1 MRQPTYQPM
10 RRFWTNPSQAHYR
23 RAWFLLLLMAIVLL
37 GIGIGLRDPWP
48 ADEPRFA
55 LNALEMLRT
64 GQFWFPHRGG
74 ELYPDKPPVFMWAS
88 ALSIWLTGSVRWGFL
103 IPTTLAGLGTLLLV
117 VDLCRRLHGRRVALL
132 SGLALLTA
140 FQFVLQAKTAQIDM
154 MLTFCTTLATYGLLR
169 HALLGPA
176 RGWWLIGWAAMGL
189 GIITKG
195 VGILP
200 LTLLPAWLWLGY
212 SSDFRKNARGQIT
225 RLKLKDAIQGIA
237 VMLLCVAAW
246 AVPMTVMATW
256 GDDPS
261 LAAYRDNILFKQTGQ
276 RYADSWAHLEP
287 WYYYLLEVLPWAWMP
302 LILAF
307 PWTIPAWWRRL
318 RRPDARILLPL
329 SSVIL
334 IVIFFSLSP
343 GKRGVYMLPT
353 VPLLVMAMA
362 PLLPGLLRKRR
373 LHWLGFGLLAL
384 LGGLVLVAGVLG
396 AIGVPAITRAAEHH
410 DVSPWAWWIV
420 IGGVGMGLLVWAR
433 PRRGLWAVASWLVVF
448 WISWSTWG
456 YALQDHARS
465 PRDMMA
471 HVESITG
478 AGVWLAMP
486 DYDEEFLLQSRQ
498 PSIQFGDRTPA
509 SDQFRR
515 AFAWLQQDDNRW
527 MFAMERQ
534 AEDYDCIDRGQVHD
548 LGIQNGDDWWLI
560 PATAVGQC
568 QGNVNAAPIFV
579 APTTLPDNTGSAP
592 HV

>member
-1 MRQPTYQPM
+1 M
-10 RRFWTNPSQAHYR
+10 RRFLSDPSQAHYR
-23 RAWFLLLLMAIVLL
+23 RAWLLLLLFTIVLL

-103 IPTTLAGLGTLLLV
+103 IPTALAGIGTLLLT
-117 VDLCRRLHGRRVALL
+117 VDLCRRLYGRRIALM
-132 SGLALLTA
+132 SGLALLSA

-176 RGWWLIGWAAMGL
+176 RIWWLAGWAAMGL

-200 LTLLPAWLWLGY
+200 LTLLPAWLWMTY
-212 SSDFRKNARGQIT
+212 SGHSRGPIT
-225 RLKLKDAIQGIA
+225 RITLKDAIQGIA
-237 VMLLCVAAW
+237 AMLLCIAAW
-246 AVPMTVMATW
+246 AVPMIVMSTW

-276 RYADSWAHLEP
+276 RYADSWTHLEP
-287 WYYYLLEVLPWAWMP
+287 WYYYLVSVLPWAWMP

-307 PWTIPAWWRRL
+307 PWALPAWWRRL
-318 RRPDARILLPL
+318 RRSDPRFLLPL
-329 SSVIL
+329 SSIVL

-353 VPLLVMAMA
+353 LPLLVLAMA
-362 PLLPGLLRKRR
+362 PLLPGLVTRKR
-373 LHWLGFGLLAL
+373 LHWLGFGLLTL
-384 LGGLVLVAGVLG
+384 LGGLLLAAGVLG
-396 AIGVPAITRAAEHH
+396 AAGLPALAKVAERHA
-410 DVSPWAWWIV
+410 VSPWAWWIV
-420 IGGVGMGLLVWAR
+420 IGTIAAGLLALR
-433 PRRGLWAVASWLVVF
+433 PRRGLWALTIWLVVF
-448 WISWSTWG
+448 WVSWSTWG

-465 PRDMMA
+465 PRGMMA
-471 HVESITG
+471 QVRSITG
-478 AGVWLAMP
+478 AGAWLAMP
-486 DYDEEFLLQSRQ
+486 DFDEEFLLQSRQ

-509 SDQFRR
+509 SAQFRR
-515 AFAWLQQDDNRW
+515 AFAWLQQDRSRW
-527 MFAMERQ
+527 MFAMKRQ
-534 AEDYDCIDRGQVHD
+534 AKDYDCINRDQIHD
-548 LGIQNGDDWWLI
+548 MGIQNGDDWWLI
-560 PATAVGQC
+560 PATAVGRC
-568 QGNVNAAPIFV
+568 QGDADAATIFV
-579 APTTLPDNTGSAP
+579 APTTLPDDTGSAP
-592 HV
+592 SV

>member
-1 MRQPTYQPM
+1 M
-10 RRFWTNPSQAHYR
+10 RRLWIDPSQAHYR
-23 RAWFLLLLMAIVLL
+23 RAWLLLLIFAIVLL

-103 IPTTLAGLGTLLLV
+103 IPTTLAGIGSLLLV

-154 MLTFCTTLATYGLLR
+154 MLTFFTTLASYGLMR

-176 RGWWLIGWAAMGL
+176 RRWWLIGWAAMGL

-195 VGILP
+195 VGVLP
-200 LTLLPAWLWLGY
+200 LTLLPAWLWMAY
-212 SSDFRKNARGQIT
+212 SSSFRKNSRGQIT
-225 RLKLKDAIQGIA
+225 RITLKDALQGIA
-237 VMLLCVAAW
+237 VMVLCIAAW
-246 AVPMTVMATW
+246 GVPMILMATF

-261 LAAYRDNILFKQTGQ
+261 LASYRDNILFKQTGQ

-307 PWTIPAWWRRL
+307 PWAIPAWWRRL
-318 RRPDARILLPL
+318 RRSDARILLPL
-329 SSVIL
+329 SSVVL

-353 VPLLVMAMA
+353 LPLLVLALA
-362 PLLPGLLRKRR
+362 PLIPGLLGKRR

-384 LGGLVLVAGVLG
+384 LGGVLLVAGVLG
-396 AIGVPAITRAAEHH
+396 AVGVPTLAKVAERHA
-410 DVSPWAWWIV
+410 VSPWAWWIV
-420 IGGVGMGLLVWAR
+420 MGAIAVGLLLWMR
-433 PRRGLWAVASWLVVF
+433 PRRGFWALTGWLVAF

-471 HVESITG
+471 KVVQITG
-478 AGVWLAMP
+478 ESAWLAMP

-498 PSIQFGDRTPA
+498 PSIQFGDKTPA
-509 SDQFRR
+509 RAQFQR
-515 AFAWLQQDDNRW
+515 AFAWLRQDDSRW
-527 MFAMERQ
+527 LFAMKRQ
-534 AEDYDCIDRGQVHD
+534 AEDYACLDPDRVFD
-548 LGIQNGDDWWLI
+548 MGIQNGDDWWLI
-560 PATAVGQC
+560 PAAATTSCPGDES
-568 QGNVNAAPIFV
+568 AAPLFV
-579 APTTLPDNTGSAP
+579 APTTLPDESGNAP
-592 HV
+592 GV

>member
-1 MRQPTYQPM
+1 M
-10 RRFWTNPSQAHYR
+10 RRLLTDPSQARYR
-23 RAWFLLLLMAIVLL
+23 RAWLLLLLFTAVLL

-74 ELYPDKPPVFMWAS
+74 ELYPDKPPMFMWAS

-103 IPTTLAGLGTLLLV
+103 IPTTLAGVGTLVLV

-132 SGLALLTA
+132 SGLALLSA

-154 MLTFCTTLATYGLLR
+154 MLTFCTTLASYGLLR
-169 HALLGPA
+169 HALLGPD
-176 RGWWLIGWAAMGL
+176 RCWWSIGWAAMGL

-200 LTLLPAWLWLGY
+200 LTLLPAWLWMSYLG
-212 SSDFRKNARGQIT
+212 DFRKNARGHIT
-225 RLKLKDAIQGIA
+225 RITLKDAIQGIGI
-237 VMLLCVAAW
+237 MLLCVAAW
-246 AVPMTVMATW
+246 AVPMVLMATW

-287 WYYYLLEVLPWAWMP
+287 WYYYLVKVLPWAWMP

-307 PWTIPAWWRRL
+307 PWAIPAWWRRL
-318 RRPDARILLPL
+318 RRSDARIWLPL

-334 IVIFFSLSP
+334 IVLFFSLSP

-353 VPLLVMAMA
+353 VPLLVLAMA
-362 PLLPGLLRKRR
+362 PLLPGLIARKR

-384 LGGLVLVAGVLG
+384 LGGLLLIAGLLG
-396 AIGVPAITRAAEHH
+396 AAGLPALTAVAERHA
-410 DVSPWAWWIV
+410 VTPWMWWIV
-420 IGGVGMGLLVWAR
+420 IGLVAVGLLVGMR
-433 PRRGLWAVASWLVVF
+433 PRRGLWALTSWLVVF
-448 WISWSTWG
+448 WVSWSTWG

-465 PRDMMA
+465 PRDMM
-471 HVESITG
+471 VEVASITG
-478 AGVWLAMP
+478 ADAWLALP

-498 PSIQFGDRTPA
+498 PSIQFGDKTPA
-509 SDQFRR
+509 RDQFLR
-515 AFAWLQQDDNRW
+515 AFAWLQQDDSRW
-527 MFAMERQ
+527 MFAMKRQ
-534 AEDYDCIDRGQVHD
+534 AEDYVCIDQARIND
-548 LGIQNGDDWWLI
+548 MGIQNGDDWWLV
-560 PATAVGQC
+560 PATAVNECRGDET
-568 QGNVNAAPIFV
+568 AAPIFV
-579 APTTLPDNTGSAP
+579 APTTLPDETGSAP
-592 HV
+592 RV

>member
-1 MRQPTYQPM
+1 MP
-10 RRFWTNPSQAHYR
+10 RFWTGPSQAQYR
-23 RAWFLLLLMAIVLL
+23 RAWIVLLIFAIVLL

-74 ELYPDKPPVFMWAS
+74 ELYPDKPPLFMWAS

-103 IPTTLAGLGTLLLV
+103 IPTAVAGVGTLLLV

-154 MLTFCTTLATYGLLR
+154 LLTFFTTLASYGLLR
-169 HALLGPA
+169 HALMGPD
-176 RGWWLIGWAAMGL
+176 RRWWLIGWAAMGL

-200 LTLLPAWLWLGY
+200 LTLLPAWLWLSY
-212 SSDFRKNARGQIT
+212 SSDFRNNSRGTLT
-225 RLKLKDAIQGIA
+225 RIRLKDAIQGIA

-246 AVPMTVMATW
+246 AVPMIIMATW

-276 RYADSWAHLEP
+276 RYADSWTHLEP
-287 WYYYLLEVLPWAWMP
+287 WYYYLVSVLPWAWIP

-307 PWTIPAWWRRL
+307 PWAVPAWRRRL
-318 RRPDARILLPL
+318 RRFDARILLPL
-329 SSVIL
+329 SSIIL
-334 IVIFFSLSP
+334 IVTFFSLSP

-353 VPLLVMAMA
+353 VPLLVVAMA

-373 LHWLGFGLLAL
+373 LHWLGFGLLVL
-384 LGGLVLVAGVLG
+384 LGGTVLIAGILG
-396 AIGVPAITRAAEHH
+396 AIGVPALTRVAEHYE
-410 DVSPWAWWIV
+410 VSPWAWWIV
-420 IGGVGMGLLVWAR
+420 IGVIGMGLLALAR
-433 PRRGLWAVASWLVVF
+433 PRRGLLALAGWLVVF
-448 WISWSTWG
+448 WVSWSTWG

-471 HVESITG
+471 KVETITG
-478 AGVWLAMP
+478 PGAWLAMP
-486 DYDEEFLLQSRQ
+486 AYDEEFLLQSRQ
-498 PSIQFGDRTPA
+498 PSVQFGDNTPA

-515 AFAWLQQDDNRW
+515 AFAWLQQDDSRW
-527 MFAMERQ
+527 MFALQHR
-534 AEDYDCIDRGQVHD
+534 AKNYACIDPDRVID
-548 LGIQNGDDWWLI
+548 MGIQNNDKWWLI
-560 PATAVGQC
+560 PATAVAQC
-568 QGNVNAAPIFV
+568 EGDENAAPIFV
-579 APTTLPDNTGSAP
+579 APTTLPDDTASAP
-592 HV
+592 DV

>member
-1 MRQPTYQPM
+1 M
-10 RRFWTNPSQAHYR
+10 RRFWTDPSQAQYR
-23 RAWFLLLLMAIVLL
+23 RTWLLLLLFTIVLL

-74 ELYPDKPPVFMWAS
+74 ELYPDKPPLFMWAS

-103 IPTTLAGLGTLLLV
+103 IPTTLAGVGTLLLTI
-117 VDLCRRLHGRRVALL
+117 DLCRRLYGRRIALM
-132 SGLALLTA
+132 SGVALLTA
-140 FQFVLQAKTAQIDM
+140 FQFVLQAKTAQLDM
-154 MLTFCTTLATYGLLR
+154 MLTFFTTLASYGFLR

-176 RGWWLIGWAAMGL
+176 KKWWLTGWAAMGL

-200 LTLLPAWLWLGY
+200 LTLLPAWWWMAY
-212 SSDFRKNARGQIT
+212 RGQAT
-225 RLKLKDAIQGIA
+225 RFRLKDLAQGIG
-237 VMLLCVAAW
+237 VMLLCVATW
-246 AVPMTVMATW
+246 AVPMIVMATW

-287 WYYYLLEVLPWAWMP
+287 WYYYLLNVLPWAWMP

-307 PWTIPAWWRRL
+307 PWAIPAWWRRL
-318 RRPDARILLPL
+318 CRADARILLPL

-334 IVIFFSLSP
+334 IVTFFSLSP

-353 VPLLVMAMA
+353 LPLLVMAMA
-362 PLLPGLLRKRR
+362 PLLPGLITKKR

-384 LGGLVLVAGVLG
+384 LGGILLIAGILGFVGLPALTKVASRH
-396 AIGVPAITRAAEHH
+396 A
-410 DVSPWAWWIV
+410 VSPWAWWIV
-420 IGGVGMGLLVWAR
+420 IGVIALGLLAWAR
-433 PRRGLWAVASWLVVF
+433 PRRGLWALCGWLIVF
-448 WISWSTWG
+448 WVSWSSWG
-456 YALQDHARS
+456 YTLQDHARS

-471 HVESITG
+471 DVESITG
-478 AGVWLAMP
+478 TGIWLAMP

-498 PSIQFGDRTPA
+498 PSIQFGDKTPA
-509 SDQFRR
+509 SDQFQR
-515 AFAWLQQDDNRW
+515 AFAWLQQDDSRW
-527 MFAMERQ
+527 MFAMKRQ

-548 LGIQNGDDWWLI
+548 MGIQNGDDWWLV

-568 QGNVNAAPIFV
+568 QGDVTAAPIFV
-579 APTTLPDNTGSAP
+579 APTTLPDSTGSAP
-592 HV
+592 RV